1 MKPIVETKFILLYDG
16 LCGFC
21 NRLVG
26 FVLNRDH
33 KKIFYFAPLDGD
45 FADDLFDRH
54 PNLKVLDSLI
64 FVENSGLE
72 DEVVWL
78 RSEAVR
84 RIFGNLGGIWR
95 IVGSM
100 LSIFP
105 KSFQDSGY
113 DVFAR
118 NRYRWF
124 GHYDTCK
131 FPDSFS
137 QDQFLK

>member
-1 MKPIVETKFILLYDG
+1 MKPIVEPKFILLYDG

-100 LSIFP
+100 HSIFP
-105 KSFQDSGY
+105 
-113 DVFAR
+113 
-118 NRYRWF
+118 
-124 GHYDTCK
+124 
-131 FPDSFS
+131 
-137 QDQFLK
+137 